1 MTRLTP
7 LAGETALL
15 LLLAACSSAPDAV
28 EKPADP
34 VATVRTA
41 VATAGSAAQTV
52 TLYGVAEAGAGS
64 ERALAIEVEAR
75 LAQIA
80 APSGTA
86 VHAGQVIAVLTPTP
100 TTRLDAAKAASDASA
115 ATLALARAKRLRA
128 DGLMSDADVETART
142 AAAAAAATTSATA
155 ARAASLTI
163 RAPADGTVQA
173 LTARPGDIIA
183 AGVAVATIATR
194 GEARARFGIDPSLAA
209 QVRPGQSLQ
218 ITRLG
223 GGAPVAGVV
232 VGVDPQADAT
242 TRLASVF
249 ARFSAGS
256 RVGPGEALGAVLPV
270 GGGPT
275 ASVVVPYAA
284 LLDDG
289 GRSYVFVVKDGV
301 ARSRNVVPG
310 SSAGDSIAIA
320 SGVAPGERVVV
331 AGGTALDDGMKVRD
345 AGK

>member
-1 MTRLTP
+1 M
-7 LAGETALL
+7 LALRRRFGVI
-15 LLLAACSSAPDAV
+15 AAAQLPDRRRPDKWLGLDDLQPAARAVAV
-28 EKPADP
+28 EQLPVGAAAVSLRHQLSAQYQRAVPAD
-34 VATVRTA
+34 
-41 VATAGSAAQTV
+41 
-52 TLYGVAEAGAGS
+52 
-64 ERALAIEVEAR
+64 
-75 LAQIA
+75 
-80 APSGTA
+80 
-86 VHAGQVIAVLTPTP
+86 
-100 TTRLDAAKAASDASA
+100 DASA
-115 ATLALARAKRLRA
+115 
-128 DGLMSDADVETART
+128 V
-142 AAAAAAATTSATA
+142 TS
-155 ARAASLTI
+155 
-163 RAPADGTVQA
+163 ADGTVQA

-209 QVRPGQSLQ
+209 QVRPGQPLQ

-256 RVGPGEALGAVLPV
+256 RVGPGEALAAVLPV

-310 SSAGDSIAIA
+310 SSAGDRIAIA